1 MDYKKKLKQRLYV
14 HLGWA
19 GIGALFI
26 LFWCIRQPENTYP
39 LSLGIAFVLMGIIR
53 TVQYRQAV
61 KDEQALRQKELAE
74 TDERNLMMSE
84 RAKSWA
90 FSISVFIAGDLAII
104 LSLLGKQ
111 DLSLLFAWFLCGMT
125 LLYWICW
132 NIIRK
137 KY

>member
-14 HLGWA
+14 NLGWA

-39 LSLGIAFVLMGIIR
+39 LSLGIAFVIMGVIR
-53 TVQYRQAV
+53 TIQYRQTV

-74 TDERNLMMSE
+74 TDERNLMMNE

-90 FSISVFIAGDLAII
+90 FSISVFIAGNLAII

-111 DLSLLFAWFLCGMT
+111 DLALLFAWFLCGMT

>member
-14 HLGWA
+14 NLGWA

-39 LSLGIAFVLMGIIR
+39 LSLGIAFVIMGVIR
-53 TVQYRQAV
+53 TIQYRQTV

-74 TDERNLMMSE
+74 TDERNLMMNE

-111 DLSLLFAWFLCGMT
+111 DLALLFAWFLCGMT

>member
-14 HLGWA
+14 NLGWA
-19 GIGALFI
+19 GIGAFFI

-39 LSLGIAFVLMGIIR
+39 LSLGIAFVIMGVIR
-53 TVQYRQAV
+53 TIQYRQTV

-74 TDERNLMMSE
+74 TDERNLMMNE

-111 DLSLLFAWFLCGMT
+111 DLALLFAWFLCGMT

>member
-14 HLGWA
+14 NLGWA

-39 LSLGIAFVLMGIIR
+39 ISLGIAFVIMGVIR
-53 TVQYRQAV
+53 TIQYRQTV

-74 TDERNLMMSE
+74 TDERNLMMNE

-90 FSISVFIAGDLAII
+90 FSISVFIAGNLAII

-111 DLSLLFAWFLCGMT
+111 DLALLFAWFLCGMT

>member
-14 HLGWA
+14 NLGWA

-39 LSLGIAFVLMGIIR
+39 ISLGIAFVIMGVIR
-53 TVQYRQAV
+53 TIQYRQTV

-74 TDERNLMMSE
+74 TDERNQMMSE
-84 RAKSWA
+84 RAKSWS
-90 FSISVFIAGDLAII
+90 FSISVFIAGNLAII

-111 DLSLLFAWFLCGMT
+111 DLALLFAWFLCGMT

>member
-14 HLGWA
+14 NLGWA

-26 LFWCIRQPENTYP
+26 LFWCIRQPENTFP
-39 LSLGIAFVLMGIIR
+39 LSLGIAFVIMGVIR
-53 TVQYRQAV
+53 TIQYRQTV

-74 TDERNLMMSE
+74 TDERNLMMNE

-90 FSISVFIAGDLAII
+90 FSISVFIAGNLAII

-111 DLSLLFAWFLCGMT
+111 DLALLFAWFLCGMT

>member
-14 HLGWA
+14 NLGWA

-39 LSLGIAFVLMGIIR
+39 LSLGIAFVIMSVIR
-53 TVQYRQAV
+53 TIQYRQTV

-74 TDERNLMMSE
+74 TDERNQMMSE
-84 RAKSWA
+84 RAKSWS
-90 FSISVFIAGDLAII
+90 FSISVFIAGNLAII

-111 DLSLLFAWFLCGMT
+111 DLALLFAWFLCGMT

>member
-14 HLGWA
+14 NLGWA

-39 LSLGIAFVLMGIIR
+39 LSLGIAFVIMGVIR
-53 TVQYRQAV
+53 TIQYRQTV

-74 TDERNLMMSE
+74 TDERNQMMSE
-84 RAKSWA
+84 RAKSWS
-90 FSISVFIAGDLAII
+90 FSISVFIAGNLAII

-111 DLSLLFAWFLCGMT
+111 DLALLFAWFLCGMT

>member
-14 HLGWA
+14 NLGWA

-39 LSLGIAFVLMGIIR
+39 LSLGIAFVIMGVIR
-53 TVQYRQAV
+53 TIQYRQTV

-74 TDERNLMMSE
+74 TDERNQMMSE

-90 FSISVFIAGDLAII
+90 FSISVFIAGNLAII

-111 DLSLLFAWFLCGMT
+111 DLALLFAWFLCGMT

>member
-53 TVQYRQAV
+53 TVQYRQAM

-111 DLSLLFAWFLCGMT
+111 DLALLFAWFLCGMT

>member
-14 HLGWA
+14 NLGWA
-19 GIGALFI
+19 GIGALNI

-39 LSLGIAFVLMGIIR
+39 LSLGIAFVIMSVIR
-53 TVQYRQAV
+53 TIQYRQTV

-74 TDERNLMMSE
+74 TDERNLMMNE

-90 FSISVFIAGDLAII
+90 FSISVFIAGDLTII

-111 DLSLLFAWFLCGMT
+111 DLALLFAWFLCGMT

>member
-14 HLGWA
+14 NLGWA

-26 LFWCIRQPENTYP
+26 LFWCVRQPENTYP
-39 LSLGIAFVLMGIIR
+39 ISLGIAFVIMGVIR
-53 TVQYRQAV
+53 TIQYRQTV

-74 TDERNLMMSE
+74 TDERNQMMSE
-84 RAKSWA
+84 RAKSWS
-90 FSISVFIAGDLAII
+90 FSISVFIAGNLAII

-111 DLSLLFAWFLCGMT
+111 DLALLFAWFLCGMT

>member
-14 HLGWA
+14 NLGWA

-26 LFWCIRQPENTYP
+26 LFWCVRQPENTYP
-39 LSLGIAFVLMGIIR
+39 ISLGIAFVIMGVIR
-53 TVQYRQAV
+53 TIQYRQTV

-74 TDERNLMMSE
+74 TDERNQMMSE

-90 FSISVFIAGDLAII
+90 FSISVFIAGNLAII

-111 DLSLLFAWFLCGMT
+111 DLALLFAWFLCGMT

>member
-14 HLGWA
+14 NLGWA
-19 GIGALFI
+19 GIGALNI

-39 LSLGIAFVLMGIIR
+39 LSLGIAFVIMSVIR
-53 TVQYRQAV
+53 TIQYRQTV

-74 TDERNLMMSE
+74 TDERNLMMNE

-111 DLSLLFAWFLCGMT
+111 DLALLFAWFLCGMT